1 MWIDQDSIM
10 NGHVPGNL
18 PVLDGKN
25 WSKWSVQMRALFG
38 FQDVYEVVQN
48 GIEEPT
54 ASTPDAQRQ
63 VWKDLKK
70 KDCKAL
76 FFLHQ
81 CVDSAHFEKIAAAT
95 TSKEAWDILAKACS
109 GDDRLKK
116 VKLNALKRQYELLQM
131 EDNERICDYFT
142 RLLRIVNQMQEYGE
156 RFKDQ
161 DLVEKVMRTLT
172 PRFDGR
178 VAAIEEARDLSEM
191 KIEQLQASLEAHEL
205 KMNERSPARL
215 QDQALYASK

>member
-1 MWIDQDSIM
+1 M
-10 NGHVPGNL
+10 
-18 PVLDGKN
+18 
-25 WSKWSVQMRALFG
+25 
-38 FQDVYEVVQN
+38 VQN

-70 KDCKAL
+70 KDCKTL

-95 TSKEAWDILAKACS
+95 TS
-109 GDDRLKK
+109 DDRLKK

-142 RLLRIVNQMQEYGE
+142 RLL
-156 RFKDQ
+156 
-161 DLVEKVMRTLT
+161 
-172 PRFDGR
+172 
-178 VAAIEEARDLSEM
+178 
-191 KIEQLQASLEAHEL
+191 
-205 KMNERSPARL
+205 
-215 QDQALYASK
+215 